1 MVGPLTIKT
10 KQLARSFPVG
20 FRHKWGAKQLPVFW
34 QKQQIGSLL
43 ALHWRLSCLQC
54 CPILKILACLSVGLS
69 SIFYQHEGGAEM
81 GFFDARFA
89 AYLAVATLLI
99 VTPGPDT
106 ALVTRQALLAG
117 RHAASFTTLGI
128 GAGSFIW
135 ALASVLGIAVLL
147 EESVVAFTVLKFVGA
162 AYLGYLG
169 LRSLIASFR
178 GSKQG
183 VVATPAPQATRLGEG
198 VAFRQ
203 GLLNNLLN
211 PKAGAIFAT
220 ALPQF
225 IRSGDPPLRLLL
237 MMLAYEVVLLS
248 WLNLYGSLVTRAGQS
263 RFGTRIRDILQG
275 VTGIVLIA
283 LGVRLAFERQ

>member
-1 MVGPLTIKT
+1 
-10 KQLARSFPVG
+10 
-20 FRHKWGAKQLPVFW
+20 
-34 QKQQIGSLL
+34 
-43 ALHWRLSCLQC
+43 
-54 CPILKILACLSVGLS
+54 
-69 SIFYQHEGGAEM
+69 M

-89 AYLAVATLLI
+89 AYLAVAALLI

-117 RHAASFTTLGI
+117 RRAASFTTLGI
-128 GAGSFIW
+128 GTGSIIW

-147 EESVVAFTVLKFVGA
+147 EESVVAFTAWKVVGA

-178 GSKQG
+178 RSKQP
-183 VVATPAPQATRLGEG
+183 AAMTPVPQATRLGEG

-225 IRSGDPPLRLLL
+225 ITPGDPPLRLAL

-248 WLNLYGSLVTRAGQS
+248 WLNLYGYLVSRAGLS
-263 RFGTRIRDILQG
+263 RFGTRVRDILQG
-275 VTGIVLIA
+275 VTGVVLLA
-283 LGVRLAFERQ
+283 LGVRLAFEQK